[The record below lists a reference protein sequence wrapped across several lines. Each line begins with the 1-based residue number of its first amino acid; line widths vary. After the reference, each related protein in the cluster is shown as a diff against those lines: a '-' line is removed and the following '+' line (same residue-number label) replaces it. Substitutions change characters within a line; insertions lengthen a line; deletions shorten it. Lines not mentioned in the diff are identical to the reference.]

1 VNPREIAGMVHML
14 VAMRNQCD
22 AMLLQLTKDRDPSA
36 AEEPKRPLWFGAEE
50 EANPAQEG
58 HT

>member
-1 VNPREIAGMVHML
+1 MSPQERAALVHML
-14 VAMRNQCD
+14 VAQRNQID
-22 AMLLQLTKDRDPSA
+22 ATLLLLTKDSAPSA